1 VDIVTALQGME
12 MNKTTKGLLMNAL
25 VLASL
30 AFFYFKGTQP
40 LILLISGI
48 ICLGVLN
55 VVLVVSKPKS

>member
-1 VDIVTALQGME
+1 ME
-12 MNKTTKGLLMNAL
+12 MNKPTKGVLMNAL

-40 LILLISGI
+40 FVLLISGI

-55 VVLVVSKPKS
+55 VVLAASKPRG

>member
-1 VDIVTALQGME
+1 

-40 LILLISGI
+40 LVLLISGI
-48 ICLGVLN
+48 ICLVVLN
-55 VVLVVSKPKS
+55 VVLLISRSKS

>member
-1 VDIVTALQGME
+1 

-40 LILLISGI
+40 LVLLISG

>member
-1 VDIVTALQGME
+1 ME

-40 LILLISGI
+40 LVLLISGI

-55 VVLVVSKPKS
+55 VVLMVSKPKS